1 MRLSVRSTTLHTAC
15 ATGHCRRTV
24 AAARPEHVRFSR
36 TAVSAQNTD
45 TVSATPTVQLCA
57 STVARFAV
65 PLTAMFVSKY
75 GTADDDDVPF
85 EYTFFTWTVTT
96 LETSCGAGNGSAEAF
111 RDELPLKLT
120 VPEPSSTVVTTNA
133 TVVEESP
140 PVEILMVVELSG
152 SAIDNVAAVALPVL
166 FEGRTNDSATCA
178 TPSEYVVVET
188 GLLVFSGTRCSA
200 LSNTFDRARSGF
212 AIKVGADV
220 GTRVGEGVG
229 TGNGLCNGCDEG
241 CDEGCAV
248 GCVDG
253 SLEGVE
259 EGQREGV
266 DEG

>member
-1 MRLSVRSTTLHTAC
+1 
-15 ATGHCRRTV
+15 
-24 AAARPEHVRFSR
+24 
-36 TAVSAQNTD
+36 VSAQNTD

-75 GTADDDDVPF
+75 GTADDDNVPF

-96 LETSCGAGNGSAEAF
+96 LETSCGAGNGNVEAF

-140 PVEILMVVELSG
+140 PVEILIVVELSG
-152 SAIDNVAAVALPVL
+152 SVIDNVAAVALLVL
-166 FEGRTNDSATCA
+166 FACGRTNDSATFA

-188 GLLVFSGTRCSA
+188 GLLVFSGMRCSA

-212 AIKVGADV
+212 AIKVGEDV

-248 GCVDG
+248 GRVDG
-253 SLEGVE
+253 CL
-259 EGQREGV
+259 EGV
-266 DEG
+266 DEGQIEGVDEG